1 MQAFHNI
8 HIDFLLSRDILWLK
22 KPLTLIHRSVATS
35 ATSATLAQLPYK
47 ELGQISRAKKWS
59 ATKK

>member
-22 KPLTLIHRSVATS
+22 KPLTLIHRPVA
-35 ATSATLAQLPYK
+35 SATLAQLPYK